1 MAAVSGSLFRR
12 ILFWMHLACG
22 VVAGVFILLMS
33 VTGVL
38 LTYEHQMV
46 ASAEGRNHVAITAD
60 RPRLTI
66 DELAARAR
74 ALGLKTPADSVEIIR
89 ATRDGRRD

>member
-1 MAAVSGSLFRR
+1 MGGMPVTLSVRKVPAALVERLRQRVANHHRSLQDELLA
-12 ILFWMHLACG
+12 ILDA
-22 VVAGVFILLMS
+22 A
-33 VTGVL
+33 
-38 LTYEHQMV
+38 
-46 ASAEGRNHVAITAD
+46 ASPT
-60 RPRLTI
+60 LTI